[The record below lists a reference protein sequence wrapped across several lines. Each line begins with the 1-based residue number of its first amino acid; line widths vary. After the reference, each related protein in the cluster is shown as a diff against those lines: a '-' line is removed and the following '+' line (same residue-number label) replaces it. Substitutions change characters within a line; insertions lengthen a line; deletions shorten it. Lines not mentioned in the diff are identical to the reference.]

1 MQCDPQTESRTS
13 APVLATP
20 QMQMP
25 GSAPNA
31 SLPFWSEDDIRRN
44 APRLPSEGPP
54 GLPPYLQ
61 QEGLLDLDSA
71 LWLWLGYRSEQW
83 QRADVR
89 ISHLVGR
96 TGSWYWTLEIILPIP
111 GLPGLEVRGLAHAVA
126 RVPAANACR
135 QAGPNDPPP
144 MSGMP
149 PSHAPARRAAEAP
162 HTEEPEAKRRMGEV
176 QGMACRKDPSRM
188 SVSLPVAPVPPPCA
202 YSTCVEVATRA
213 DIPMATLRSCERP
226 RSQAPAHCV
235 AWHEDRIVLPRK
247 TGTPK
252 NLRHSPHSSHT

>member
-1 MQCDPQTESRTS
+1 MTGSNWTCGCVLWPPCCCRTVRPKKKSWRAAWAAS
-13 APVLATP
+13 ASVLATP

-188 SVSLPVAPVPPPCA
+188 SVSLPVAPVPPPA
-202 YSTCVEVATRA
+202 PTVPAW
-213 DIPMATLRSCERP
+213 RSPQGQTSPWP
-226 RSQAPAHCV
+226 R
-235 AWHEDRIVLPRK
+235 
-247 TGTPK
+247 
-252 NLRHSPHSSHT
+252 